1 MLFDNEKN
9 LSLPKAKLKCKIT
22 VRVNSLSIDIT
33 SDKYARFVKLDCAN
47 STEPFSDNFFDILP
61 GETKRVTIRKDRE
74 LELMEQAKAIS
85 VYSLCNIKPSNN
97 RLDTKLKQMKVFLS
111 PVNIANAV
119 HHGKASGD
127 D

>member
-1 MLFDNEKN
+1 
-9 LSLPKAKLKCKIT
+9 
-22 VRVNSLSIDIT
+22 
-33 SDKYARFVKLDCAN
+33 
-47 STEPFSDNFFDILP
+47 
-61 GETKRVTIRKDRE
+61 
-74 LELMEQAKAIS
+74 MEQAKAIS